1 MNALFSNLFPS
12 FGNLPA
18 PGGSYGHGI
27 GNPWFWAVNPEARE
41 TADRSL
47 DRVAE
52 RRLIEE
58 ALQDGDGFGRLVAA
72 YERFVFRVAFRFVGN
87 EEDALDVTQEAFLRI
102 HRALPGFRGDSSLS
116 TWIYTVT
123 ANLARNS
130 LRSKKSREKVQ
141 VLAPEDKGPEGETR
155 SFWDRVADPK
165 AKGPA
170 RETESRDLGE
180 RIQAALMELPVDF
193 REAVML
199 RDMEDLDYQDIATL
213 LAVELGTVK
222 SRIARGRA
230 LLREKLRDEMESWG

>member
-1 MNALFSNLFPS
+1 M
-12 FGNLPA
+12 
-18 PGGSYGHGI
+18 
-27 GNPWFWAVNPEARE
+27 
-41 TADRSL
+41 
-47 DRVAE
+47 AE

-58 ALQDGDGFGRLVAA
+58 ALQGGDGFNCLVSA
-72 YERFVFRVAFRFVGN
+72 YERFVFRVAYRFVGN
-87 EEDALDVTQEAFLRI
+87 EEDACDVSQETFLRI

-130 LRSKKSREKVQ
+130 LRSRKSRERVQ
-141 VLAPEDKGPEGETR
+141 VLAPSEENREGEPR

-165 AKGPA
+165 EKGPV

-180 RIQAALMELPVDF
+180 RIQRALMELPPDF

-199 RDMEDLDYQDIATL
+199 RDMEDMDYQDIAIL
-213 LAVELGTVK
+213 LDVELGTVK

-230 LLREKLRDEMESWG
+230 LLRETLKNELG